1 MLLIELFYCDVLQIF
16 GENIFLFWC
25 SRAVFVWHATFV
37 IFRNTRQSVID
48 SAVLL
53 CPCEC
58 ERDFHLCSTRVKN
71 NTLRAIS
78 RVNVKVNPWFR
89 FYLKMHTHFT
99 LGLECVC
106 VCVCV
111 ATGDNQRSG
120 ESVILSDAINDFEIF
135 PMYSFNHDNKS
146 NKKSEIFD
154 NEIYIFDLI

>member
-16 GENIFLFWC
+16 CENIFLFWC

-106 VCVCV
+106 VCLC
-111 ATGDNQRSG
+111 GDWRQSTIG
-120 ESVILSDAINDFEIF
+120 WKCDFEWRNQWF
-135 PMYSFNHDNKS
+135 RNFS
-146 NKKSEIFD
+146 NVFIQSWQQI
-154 NEIYIFDLI
+154 